1 MNLNAQRV
9 LIREDLNV
17 PMKNG
22 KITSDERII
31 AALPTIKNALLQNA
45 AVILMSHL
53 GRPTEGKFEEEYSLK
68 PVAERL
74 SQLLN
79 QEVTLI
85 KDWQNGVEVKPGQVV
100 LLENVRFN
108 MGEGKNSPEL
118 AKKYA
123 QLCDIFV
130 MDAFATAHRAQAST
144 AGVAKF
150 AKQAIAGPLLEAE
163 LTALSNVMKN
173 PARPL
178 LAIIGGSKVSTKIEL
193 LDSLIDKV
201 DILIVGGGIANTLL
215 KAQGAEIGK
224 SLYEA
229 DWVERAKKLI
239 EKAKAK
245 NVLMPLPLDVVVA
258 KNFDDAKNA
267 KTISLTQIASDDCIF
282 DIGPK
287 SASEYAKLIETAK
300 TIIWNGPVG
309 VFEIAEFSAGTRA
322 VGEAI
327 AASTAYSLAGGG
339 DTLAA
344 LAQFSLHDKLSYIS
358 TGGGALLEYLE
369 GRELPG
375 VAALERK
382 K

>member
-1 MNLNAQRV
+1 MNLNNKRV

-31 AALPTIKNALLQNA
+31 AALPTIKGMLQQNA

-53 GRPTEGKFEEEYSLK
+53 GRPTEGKFDEEYSLK

-74 SQLLN
+74 TQLLN

-85 KDWQNGVEVKPGQVV
+85 KDWQNGVDVKPGQAV

-108 MGEGKNSPEL
+108 MGEEKNSPEL

-123 QLCDIFV
+123 DLCDIFV

-144 AGVAKF
+144 AGVAQF

-245 NVLMPLPLDVVVA
+245 NVLMPLPVDVVVA
-258 KNFDDAKNA
+258 KNFDDAKNS
-267 KTISLTQIASDDCIF
+267 KTISLTEIASDDCIF

-287 SASEYAKLIETAK
+287 SAAEYAKLIETAK

-344 LAQFSLHDKLSYIS
+344 LAQFSLHGKLSYIS

>member
-150 AKQAIAGPLLEAE
+150 AKQAIAGFKLRQGDIVGLQATLRGKRMWEFLNRLIAVAIPRWRDFRGLPRRGFDQQGSYSFGIREQTIFPE
-163 LTALSNVMKN
+163 IHEEN
-173 PARPL
+173 
-178 LAIIGGSKVSTKIEL
+178 LAIIHGLG
-193 LDSLIDKV
+193 
-201 DILIVGGGIANTLL
+201 IVLTTTATNR
-215 KAQGAEIGK
+215 
-224 SLYEA
+224 A
-229 DWVERAKKLI
+229 D
-239 EKAKAK
+239 
-245 NVLMPLPLDVVVA
+245 
-258 KNFDDAKNA
+258 
-267 KTISLTQIASDDCIF
+267 
-282 DIGPK
+282 
-287 SASEYAKLIETAK
+287 
-300 TIIWNGPVG
+300 
-309 VFEIAEFSAGTRA
+309 
-322 VGEAI
+322 GE
-327 AASTAYSLAGGG
+327 
-339 DTLAA
+339 
-344 LAQFSLHDKLSYIS
+344 
-358 TGGGALLEYLE
+358 ALLEVLGLPLE
-369 GRELPG
+369 QVE
-375 VAALERK
+375 AKE
-382 K
+382 